1 MFLYFFFRI
10 SRLPGFLGSAQTQIF
25 QTQISVFFGFLKIP
39 CNFGETPF
47 HRQNRF
53 WTQRV
58 HKERTIFNPSVCCDC
73 FQKAHPQ
80 EGPILQGTRPQG
92 PKTSL
97 ATQPLASTRTIKSAA
112 FVYVSLAPLCRWRN
126 TGANTLKGENCVK
139 RQGSSSDKMIAAI
152 CSILPTSSCLK
163 DVVFVSGSG
172 AKDKS
177 TCAQQTQAIQV
188 SHAITPLG

>member
-1 MFLYFFFRI
+1 M
-10 SRLPGFLGSAQTQIF
+10 
-25 QTQISVFFGFLKIP
+25 
-39 CNFGETPF
+39 
-47 HRQNRF
+47 
-53 WTQRV
+53 

-73 FQKAHPQ
+73 LQKAHPQ

-163 DVVFVSGSG
+163 ESCFCFRFWS
-172 AKDKS
+172 
-177 TCAQQTQAIQV
+177 QTQEHMCPTDP
-188 SHAITPLG
+188 SHPSFPGNNTARLV